1 MMTDQHEMN
10 ANALAENHK
19 KQLERMLA
27 DRFICQTIGIK
38 LVEAGV
44 GKAIAELTIES
55 KHLNGVGLCQ
65 GGVLFSLADYAWAA
79 ASNYNEES
87 VVSLDVSISYCR
99 SATSGRLV
107 AEAREINRTR
117 STTVGDVVVRD
128 EQGRTICLARA
139 RGYVLQ
145 PR

>member
-1 MMTDQHEMN
+1 MKDEQELRKD
-10 ANALAENHK
+10 ALAENHK

-44 GKAIAELTIES
+44 GNAVAELTIGPE
-55 KHLNGVGLCQ
+55 HLNGVGLCQ

-99 SATSGRLV
+99 SATSGRLI
-107 AEAREINRTR
+107 AKAHEISRTR
-117 STTVGDVVVRD
+117 STTIGDVVVLD
-128 EQGRTICLARA
+128 ERGRTICLARA